1 MDFKVNWDSKVW
13 GATIFVTA
21 ILMAA
26 IALALIFCEGWLRLC
41 ITAVAAVTFI
51 ACAVVAPVKI
61 RITSTGIVLFKLVG
75 KKRFLYADM
84 KDISLC
90 DLNTSPNIRI
100 FGSGGMMGYTGLFY
114 NKRIG
119 RFTAYVGSIFRTVLI
134 TMNNGRQYVVSCLN
148 PDKLV
153 EISRANL
160 RATKNRLQK

>member
-21 ILMAA
+21 ILVAA
-26 IALALIFCEGWLRLC
+26 IVMAFIFTGGWIRAC
-41 ITAVAAVTFI
+41 IISVAVITFI
-51 ACAVVAPVKI
+51 LCAFMSPIKI
-61 RITSTGIVLFKLVG
+61 RITSTDIILFKLIG
-75 KKRFLYADM
+75 KKRFPYADM

-100 FGSGGMMGYTGLFY
+100 MGSGGMMGYSGLFY

-160 RATKNRLQK
+160 RATKNRL